1 MSVRAAVRTHH
12 VTVRC
17 YAESLE
23 LSLRGYGHRYVRWV
37 CPSTQCSIFCPRCQV
52 TDGLHRG
59 SSGQY
64 ICMTKRRADQTSTET
79 ITRQS
84 NRTRRGS
91 ASGSLYGR
99 PTQDTDPA
107 EVLLNEIRRTAG
119 HIEWLGDNLRNS
131 DPQQFVRGL
140 WLAKRQSGFIKED
153 EIDTG
158 DLSQAGA
165 MWLELYLTERR
176 HLATICR
183 TALAAGIEE
192 RRVRLAERQAERVG
206 QAFRGVLFDLAEHF
220 KIEIDPEDEAVR
232 AIVYKALMQ
241 AGGATPLEDEPRKTM
256 RLEIES

>member
-1 MSVRAAVRTHH
+1 
-12 VTVRC
+12 
-17 YAESLE
+17 
-23 LSLRGYGHRYVRWV
+23 
-37 CPSTQCSIFCPRCQV
+37 
-52 TDGLHRG
+52 
-59 SSGQY
+59 
-64 ICMTKRRADQTSTET
+64 MTKKKEDRTSSAT

-84 NRTRRGS
+84 NRVRRPGVH
-91 ASGSLYGR
+91 GPLYGS

-107 EVLLNEIRRTAG
+107 EVLLTEIRRTAG
-119 HIEWLGDNLRNS
+119 HIEWLADNLQNS

-206 QAFRGVLFDLAEHF
+206 EAFRGVLFDLAQLYG
-220 KIEIDPEDEAVR
+220 IEIDPEDDAVR
-232 AIVYKALMQ
+232 SIVYRWLMQ
-241 AGGATPLEDEPRKTM
+241 ASGATPEVERQPTL
-256 RLEIES
+256 RLELEP

>member
-1 MSVRAAVRTHH
+1 M
-12 VTVRC
+12 
-17 YAESLE
+17 
-23 LSLRGYGHRYVRWV
+23 RGG
-37 CPSTQCSIFCPRCQV
+37 T
-52 TDGLHRG
+52 
-59 SSGQY
+59 
-64 ICMTKRRADQTSTET
+64 
-79 ITRQS
+79 
-84 NRTRRGS
+84 
-91 ASGSLYGR
+91 LYGK

-107 EVLLNEIRRTAG
+107 EVLLQEIRRTAG
-119 HIEWLGDNLRNS
+119 HVEWLAENLQHS

-206 QAFRGVLFDLAEHF
+206 EAIRGIMFDLAELYGV
-220 KIEIDPEDEAVR
+220 EIDPEDDAVR
-232 AIVYKALMQ
+232 SIAYKWLMT
-241 AGGATPLEDEPRKTM
+241 ASGATVQPEMSRSTL
-256 RLEIES
+256 RLEIEE